1 MELHLKMNF
10 AGYKKEKTRD
20 KKIGFSPIFFMP
32 SYIPKGIEDAC
43 RRQAN
48 EAPEHRG
55 TM

>member
-1 MELHLKMNF
+1 MNR
-10 AGYKKEKTRD
+10 AEK
-20 KKIGFSPIFFMP
+20 GSLIFFNVFI
-32 SYIPKGIEDAC
+32 SKGIEDAS